1 MNPVGVGVFLV
12 PAIAVGVAVVWAMVA
27 PVSRSRLERFAR
39 RQQLQITPDNGDL
52 VIRYLA
58 ITRRWRAGGI
68 LVAFGLGIVWLS
80 TRIDFSGE
88 INLLQ
93 LFAGWFAGAVLAE
106 ARLAR
111 TPAGPVRLAALQP
124 RDPSM
129 YLPRYAQWLVPAA
142 LAVSVALGLV
152 TVTLAAAGRSPDV
165 RTAAVAQVAAVA
177 VASMVWAVGR
187 HVLSRPQP
195 VLPPDQLAA
204 DDAIRSRAL
213 HVLAGSGTALVLYAV
228 ISQLSALADGL
239 SGQVVDVIGGTVF
252 VLVFAA
258 PLLGW
263 FVATQP
269 WSVRRDAQQPA
280 HLG

>member
-177 VASMVWAVGR
+177 VAGMVWAVGR

-195 VLPPDQLAA
+195 VLPPDKLAA

-239 SGQVVDVIGGTVF
+239 SGQVADVIGGTVF

>member
-177 VASMVWAVGR
+177 VAGMVWAVGR

>member
-177 VASMVWAVGR
+177 VAGMVLAVGR